1 MSKFVSE
8 FKEFI
13 SRGNVVDMAVGII
26 MGSAFTAIVTSL
38 VDDLIMP
45 VIGMICAGVNIAELS
60 VQVGSATLKYGAF
73 LQAVLNFLI
82 IALVIFS
89 MVKAINSARAKAE
102 SLKKKKEEEAPKEE
116 ENPILRSFFSKKS
129 ATFLPKTKRLQ
140 NNSKKS
146 KTYFVF
152 CPTKL
157 IHKKSHPR
165 TGGFFHSCQKLHTV
179 YCSVIR
185 MSEIFIPPDEPQ
197 NRVNKISPVT

>member
-102 SLKKKKEEEAPKEE
+102 SLKKKEEEAPKEE
-116 ENPILRSFFSKKS
+116 EKPDPQIVL
-129 ATFLPKTKRLQ
+129 LEE
-140 NNSKKS
+140 
-146 KTYFVF
+146 
-152 CPTKL
+152 
-157 IHKKSHPR
+157 
-165 TGGFFHSCQKLHTV
+165 
-179 YCSVIR
+179 IR
-185 MSEIFIPPDEPQ
+185 DLLAKNETAA
-197 NRVNKISPVT
+197 K